1 MSHGF
6 VMPPRAVALALGGW
20 LVVAAVAVGAGLL
33 QGVPAPALPA
43 AAAVLTLAVLGAWR
57 AVPTLHTWL
66 RRVNLRVL
74 VLFHLTRFVGIYFL
88 VEEAAGRLPT
98 AWAVPA
104 GWGDTAVATIALGL
118 GLLADRL
125 GTARRPMLFLWN
137 ALGLADVL
145 YVVASG
151 ARLAMADPP
160 AMAALRELPLGLL
173 PTFLVPLIIATHVI
187 MLVRLGGT
195 VGAESG

>member
-1 MSHGF
+1 
-6 VMPPRAVALALGGW
+6 MPPRPLVLALGGW
-20 LVVAAVAVGAGLL
+20 LVVAAVAVGTGLL
-33 QGVPAPALPA
+33 RGVPAAVLPA
-43 AAAVLTLAVLGAWR
+43 TAAVLTLAVLAAWR
-57 AVPTLHTWL
+57 TVPALHDWL
-66 RRVNLRVL
+66 RHVNLRVL

-104 GWGDTAVATIALGL
+104 GWGDTAVATFALAL

-125 GTARRPMLFLWN
+125 GTARRPMLLLWN
-137 ALGLADVL
+137 VLGLADIL

-151 ARLAMADPP
+151 ARLALADRP
-160 AMAALRELPLGLL
+160 AMGALLELPLGLL

-187 MLVRLGGT
+187 MLVRLGGK
-195 VGAESG
+195 VGADSG